1 MELRDPIVAYVAA
14 SNVELEVLVA
24 IFEEAGIP
32 VLGNPDNSPVGAWVG
47 GLIPEIHRPKLMVER
62 EDAERAGRLLADYE
76 ARNSERRNRPRTGE
90 TVFLVCDR
98 CDSEVTFDASLEG
111 SVQNCP
117 KCGAYIDVVWQD
129 EDDEDW
135 GEPEDLPGDQELDEE
150 DERP

>member
-32 VLGNPDNSPVGAWVG
+32 VHGNPDNSPVGAWVG

-76 ARNSERRNRPRTGE
+76 ARNAERRNRPKTGE
-90 TVFLVCDR
+90 SIDVVCDK
-98 CDSEVTFDASLEG
+98 CGEEAGFDASLEG

-117 KCGAYIDVVWQD
+117 KCGAFLDVVWQD
-129 EDDEDW
+129 EEDEDW
-135 GEPEDLPGDQELDEE
+135 GEPEDLPLDGEGE
-150 DERP
+150 DDERF

>member
-32 VLGNPDNSPVGAWVG
+32 VHGNPDNSPVGAWVG

-76 ARNSERRNRPRTGE
+76 ARNAERRNRPKTGE
-90 TVFLVCDR
+90 SIGVVCDK
-98 CDSEVTFDASLEG
+98 CGEEAGFDASLEG

-117 KCGAYIDVVWQD
+117 KCGAFLDVVWQD
-129 EDDEDW
+129 EEDEDW
-135 GEPEDLPGDQELDEE
+135 GEPEDLPLDGEGE
-150 DERP
+150 DDERF